1 MRRERESSSV
11 RRKSGDKQRRE
22 MNLALHEANSIFQ
35 NVGLGRGS
43 VKFGMD
49 DGGELPGCWESG
61 WQ

>member
-11 RRKSGDKQRRE
+11 RRKSGDEQRRE
-22 MNLALHEANSIFQ
+22 MNLALHEAISIFL

-43 VKFGMD
+43 VEFGKD